1 MTERTERTAGGPDR
15 PDRVRR
21 SGPGPGRSTDRV
33 LPDVS
38 TDETDIGW
46 GDLPDEPGGDD
57 ERILREVPPHH
68 VG

>member
-1 MTERTERTAGGPDR
+1 MTEPTERTTGG

-21 SGPGPGRSTDRV
+21 SGPGPGRTTDRV
-33 LPDVS
+33 LPNVS

>member
-1 MTERTERTAGGPDR
+1 MYRGQ
-15 PDRVRR
+15 
-21 SGPGPGRSTDRV
+21 V

-38 TDETDIGW
+38 TDETDVGW
-46 GDLPDEPGGDD
+46 GDLPDGSGDD

>member
-1 MTERTERTAGGPDR
+1 MTEPAERTTGR
-15 PDRVRR
+15 PDRVGR
-21 SGPGPGRSTDRV
+21 SGPGPGRTTDRV